1 MAKSLDEEAAL
12 FLNKMGIL
20 IPVFIVGAFILVL
33 FTISYLQFRSERLI
47 RETNAKR
54 AVVKIHAGMVRQGD
68 MDPDVAKFLG
78 DSTKYTSVV
87 YRHKNWGYEEL
98 IRRLASNFKSVTRL
112 VNSMTAYGEEG
123 PESVMETYELE
134 DQNGVLFFL
143 KLQKQTESLTYTDK
157 DGAEQPRLTATYN
170 LQADKINE
178 DLEVVYSVTTIVPT
192 EICKEVCST
201 EYLVLMHKC
210 LEASAIEH
218 VSVVREDTGEELTTW
233 HLVST
238 GIMGL
243 KFQPYMEK
251 PSIVSPTKLN
261 ASYNAVHLEFKGDE
275 YEVPM
280 AELVPLLRRQL
291 LGGSNITLFGSTGTG
306 KSALIDN
313 IVTGT
318 DITVVRLNAE
328 VIVLLNSAEA
338 KDRLVDFC
346 KSRQNVIF
354 IYDEVQEAA
363 GNTKDTLKLMSLM
376 EGDLKK
382 MCPCTVAVILAL
394 NVEKEKVLPDLI
406 RVGRGGMLIDLGPLS
421 PNKARTLSNL
431 LIEEGKTVDVSA
443 LEGTLQAKGNATLAE
458 TYGTVITPE
467 VDAIVTKRLQK
478 YRVEKKTDV
487 PIIPLKKDA
496 KRGS

>member
-201 EYLVLMHKC
+201 
-210 LEASAIEH
+210 
-218 VSVVREDTGEELTTW
+218 
-233 HLVST
+233 
-238 GIMGL
+238 
-243 KFQPYMEK
+243 
-251 PSIVSPTKLN
+251 
-261 ASYNAVHLEFKGDE
+261 
-275 YEVPM
+275 
-280 AELVPLLRRQL
+280 
-291 LGGSNITLFGSTGTG
+291 
-306 KSALIDN
+306 
-313 IVTGT
+313 
-318 DITVVRLNAE
+318 
-328 VIVLLNSAEA
+328 
-338 KDRLVDFC
+338 
-346 KSRQNVIF
+346 
-354 IYDEVQEAA
+354 
-363 GNTKDTLKLMSLM
+363 
-376 EGDLKK
+376 
-382 MCPCTVAVILAL
+382 
-394 NVEKEKVLPDLI
+394 
-406 RVGRGGMLIDLGPLS
+406 
-421 PNKARTLSNL
+421 
-431 LIEEGKTVDVSA
+431 
-443 LEGTLQAKGNATLAE
+443 
-458 TYGTVITPE
+458 
-467 VDAIVTKRLQK
+467 
-478 YRVEKKTDV
+478 
-487 PIIPLKKDA
+487 
-496 KRGS
+496 

>member
-1 MAKSLDEEAAL
+1 MEV
-12 FLNKMGIL
+12 L
-20 IPVFIVGAFILVL
+20 IPVCIVGAFILLV
-33 FTISYLQFRSERLI
+33 FVIAYLQWRTERLN
-47 RETNAKR
+47 REAAAKNIV
-54 AVVKIHAGMVRQGD
+54 AKVHVSMVKQGD
-68 MDPDVAKFLG
+68 MDPDAAKFIG
-78 DSTKYTSVV
+78 DSSMYTSVL
-87 YRHKNWGYEEL
+87 YRHKNWGYQEL
-98 IRRLASNFKSVTRL
+98 LRRLTSNFKTVTSL
-112 VNSMTAYGEEG
+112 VKTLTAYGDEG
-123 PESVMETYELE
+123 AESMMETYELE
-134 DQNGVLFFL
+134 DQNGVKFFL
-143 KLQKQTESLTYTDK
+143 KLQKQTESLTFTDK
-157 DGAEQPRLTATYN
+157 NGVEKPRLSATYDIVT
-170 LQADKINE
+170 DKVNE
-178 DLEVVYSVTTIVPT
+178 ELEVVYSVTTIVPT
-192 EICKEVCST
+192 NICKEVCST
-201 EYLVLMHKC
+201 EYLMLMHKC
-210 LEASAIEH
+210 LDASVVEH
-218 VSVVREDTGEELTTW
+218 VSLPREDAQDELTTW
-233 HLVST
+233 HLVSN
-238 GIMGL
+238 GIMGM

-251 PSIVSPTKLN
+251 PAIVSPTKLN
-261 ASYNAVHLEFKGDE
+261 ASYEAVHLEFKGDE

-318 DITVVRLNAE
+318 GITVVRLNAE
-328 VIVLLNSAEA
+328 VIVLLNSADA

-346 KSRQNVIF
+346 KSRENVIF
-354 IYDEVQEAA
+354 VYDEAQEAA

-458 TYGTVITPE
+458 TYGTVIAPE